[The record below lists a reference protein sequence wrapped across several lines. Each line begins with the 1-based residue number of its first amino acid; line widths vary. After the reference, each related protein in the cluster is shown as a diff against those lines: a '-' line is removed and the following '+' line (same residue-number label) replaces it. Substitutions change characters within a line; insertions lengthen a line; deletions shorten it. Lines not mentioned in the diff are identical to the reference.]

1 MAYLP
6 FCDLPWQSC
15 SGVIAASLGSGI
27 MVLLPFGEELTAVVG
42 SALLRNY
49 IDFGC
54 TADLFPTV

>member
-15 SGVIAASLGSGI
+15 SGVTVASLGSGI
-27 MVLLPFGEELTAVVG
+27 MVLLPFGEELTSAVG
-42 SALLRNY
+42 SASLRNC
-49 IDFGC
+49 IDLGC